1 MLKGGYSLSPTQYI
15 TNLVVNLAAL
25 GLILV
30 IFRGVLISSLGISA
44 MKRELADIRK
54 ILQDNGLDQVS
65 QVSEEQQS
73 DIA

>member
-15 TNLVVNLAAL
+15 TNLVVNLAVL